1 MTKEQE
7 FVGCWYCDNLIDHPD
22 QVGLLHL
29 GFPRCMV
36 LLPNLSELIFSTYEE
51 FVDGAAEI
59 NWLDPSDKGTPQE
72 QREVLTLLWNFSI
85 AQEAEEERLYEE
97 HGGYED
103 EPF

>member
-1 MTKEQE
+1 MD
-7 FVGCWYCDNLIDHPD
+7 G
-22 QVGLLHL
+22 
-29 GFPRCMV
+29 
-36 LLPNLSELIFSTYEE
+36 ST
-51 FVDGAAEI
+51 EI
-59 NWLDPSDKGTPQE
+59 NWLDPSDKRTPQE